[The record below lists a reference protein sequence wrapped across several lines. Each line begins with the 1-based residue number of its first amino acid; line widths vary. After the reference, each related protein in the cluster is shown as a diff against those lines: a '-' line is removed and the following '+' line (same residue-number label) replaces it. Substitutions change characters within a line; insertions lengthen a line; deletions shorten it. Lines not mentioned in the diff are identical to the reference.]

1 MCDQMQYT
9 VSRMLR
15 DDMLLREVDV
25 SSDEIL
31 FRKFG
36 RDVPILVYKNQRLA
50 QKRTNRFDLEKR
62 ISKLTIY

>member
-1 MCDQMQYT
+1 MQYT